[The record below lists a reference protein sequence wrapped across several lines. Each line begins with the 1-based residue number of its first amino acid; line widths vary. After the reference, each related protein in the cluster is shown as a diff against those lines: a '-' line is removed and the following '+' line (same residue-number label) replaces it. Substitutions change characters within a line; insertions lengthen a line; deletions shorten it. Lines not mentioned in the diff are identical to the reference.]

1 MSIFDWGGKHKSTRE
16 LAKERL
22 QLVLVY
28 DRAHLDPGIV
38 DSLKEDLVN
47 TISKYPNFDI
57 KNLYIDFSQK
67 DDQVVL
73 RIDIPIKI

>member
-1 MSIFDWGGKHKSTRE
+1 MLIFDWGGKHKSTRE